1 MQYEIILILT
11 KVYLVSQKENRINFS
26 NTIQYYLLGS
36 ILITLCK
43 ISHCAKLSKVRYHSK
58 NLCSSI
64 LILVRY
70 THNVGYSSST
80 APKAS
85 L

>member
-11 KVYLVSQKENRINFS
+11 KVYLVSQKKNGINFS

-43 ISHCAKLSKVRYHSK
+43 ISHYAKLSKVYYHSK
-58 NLCSSI
+58 TSA
-64 LILVRY
+64 V
-70 THNVGYSSST
+70 VF
-80 APKAS
+80 
-85 L
+85 